1 MLEKSA
7 VKLQKKY
14 LKMVGAKPLSITQ
27 AVKFIDE
34 SDELEQKL
42 AAAMIGA
49 ESDVVARIKSL
60 IGQFATM
67 RGRLLAIPQVSN
79 TGVSREL
86 LRRELV
92 RDILEKVFA
101 VLSDHLETKQYEE
114 VREAIQ
120 KRVR

>member
-49 ESDVVARIKSL
+49 ELDVVARIKSL